1 MATNKTQN
9 VRTIHQPIASIAG
22 LTNTQILQLIRS
34 ETTAGTQADVNLLA
48 TGDIVVVAP
57 SDIAQADIE
66 DAHFTIVPPAQGV
79 AARVF
84 IVADLRGTAT
94 TPVARHFLIEI
105 TITQAFW

>member
-9 VRTIHQPIASIAG
+9 VRIIYRPLAGIAG
-22 LTNTQILQLIRS
+22 LSNTEILQLIKS
-34 ETTAGTQADVNLLA
+34 ETTAGAEADVNLLA
-48 TGDIVVVAP
+48 AGDIVVVAP
-57 SDIAQADIE
+57 SDIPQADIE

-105 TITQAFW
+105 AITQAFW